1 VQAGI
6 ILTSYYTGL
15 VAYLDILPATGP
27 GAFPIERCKR
37 LIRQMR
43 DRYPKST
50 LVMLQEVRMLTTERK
65 LGQAVDMISTAPE
78 SGMKQVQALQW
89 FEKSLD
95 CMYAHRYLECADGFE
110 KCITLNN
117 WSHGLVSAVVAH
129 WLVSC

>member
-1 VQAGI
+1 
-6 ILTSYYTGL
+6 LTSYYTGL

-27 GAFPIERCKR
+27 GAFPIEKCKR

-65 LGQAVDMISTAPE
+65 LGQAVEMISAAPE
-78 SGMKQVQALQW
+78 SAMKQVQALQW

-117 WSHGLVSAVVAH
+117 WSHGLVSAVVPL
-129 WLVSC
+129 LVTKFSC